1 MDCMSTTAL
10 PADISQLH
18 AFVRVVE
25 AGSFSEAARRAGTT
39 TSAMSKA
46 IARFERTH
54 GVRLLHRTTHSI
66 ALTDEGDRLVDAARI
81 LFENLEKVEASL
93 AEIATG
99 EVAGRVRITA
109 PTSFARACIMPRL
122 PDFLRDNPTLQIEI
136 KFRNEIL
143 DLAAEGVDVAIRSGP
158 LDRLPGHH
166 VRKLFTFPWIACA
179 SPAYLAAHGAPTS
192 PEDLVGRQHVG
203 FRNPATGQ
211 VLSWRFSNGRGKV
224 AVRFT
229 PKPTHIFDDAH
240 SSVSLV
246 REGFGIGWGPAWIVA
261 DDLKSGRLVE
271 VMKDR
276 RVPEEPLWMVR
287 TSSRQV
293 PQRTLRAME
302 FLGSLASTWKF

>member
-1 MDCMSTTAL
+1 MSTTAL
-10 PADISQLH
+10 PTDLSQLH

-25 AGSFSEAARRAGTT
+25 AGSFSEAARRAGAT

-46 IARFERTH
+46 VARFERTH

-66 ALTDEGDRLVDAARI
+66 ALTDEGDRLVDAART
-81 LFENLEKVEASL
+81 LLENLEKVEASL

-99 EVAGRVRITA
+99 KISGRVRITA

-143 DLAAEGVDVAIRSGP
+143 DLAAEGVDLAIRSGP
-158 LDRLPGHH
+158 LDRLPGHQA
-166 VRKLFTFPWIACA
+166 RKLFTFPWIACA
-179 SPAYLAAHGAPTS
+179 SPAYLAAQGTPAS
-192 PEDLVGRQHVG
+192 PEDLVRHQHVG

-211 VLSWRFSNGRGKV
+211 VLSWRFSNGREKV
-224 AVRFT
+224 ALRFT
-229 PKPTHIFDDAH
+229 PKPTHVFDDAH
-240 SSVSLV
+240 SSLSLV
-246 REGFGIGWGPAWIVA
+246 REGFGIGWAPAWIVA

-271 VMKDR
+271 VMKAW
-276 RVPEEPLWMVR
+276 RVPEEPLWLVR
-287 TSSRQV
+287 TSSRQA
-293 PQRTLRAME
+293 PQRTLRTME

>member
-1 MDCMSTTAL
+1 MDSMSTTAL
-10 PADISQLH
+10 PIDISQLH

-66 ALTDEGDRLVDAARI
+66 ALTDEGDRLVDAART

-99 EVAGRVRITA
+99 KVAGRVRITA

-143 DLAAEGVDVAIRSGP
+143 DLAAEGVDIAIRSGP
-158 LDRLPGHH
+158 LDRLPGHQA
-166 VRKLFTFPWIACA
+166 RKLFTFPWIACA

-192 PEDLVGRQHVG
+192 PEDLVGHQHVG

-211 VLSWRFSNGRGKV
+211 VLSWRFSNGREKV

-229 PKPTHIFDDAH
+229 PKPTHVFDDAH
-240 SSVSLV
+240 SSLSLV
-246 REGFGIGWGPAWIVA
+246 REGFGIGWAPAWIVA

-271 VMKDR
+271 VMKAR

-287 TSSRQV
+287 TSGRQA

>member
-1 MDCMSTTAL
+1 MDSMSTTAL
-10 PADISQLH
+10 PIDISQLH

-66 ALTDEGDRLVDAARI
+66 ALTDEGDRLVDAART

-99 EVAGRVRITA
+99 KVAGRVRITA

-122 PDFLRDNPTLQIEI
+122 PDFLRDNPKLQIEI

-143 DLAAEGVDVAIRSGP
+143 DLAAEGVDLAIRSGP
-158 LDRLPGHH
+158 LDRLPGHQA
-166 VRKLFTFPWIACA
+166 RKLYTFPWIACA
-179 SPAYLAAHGAPTS
+179 SPAYLAAHGAPAS

-211 VLSWRFSNGRGKV
+211 VLPWRFSNGRDKV

-246 REGFGIGWGPAWIVA
+246 REGFGISWAPAWIVA

-271 VMKDR
+271 VMKAR

-287 TSSRQV
+287 TSSRQA
-293 PQRTLRAME
+293 PQRTLRVME
-302 FLGSLASTWKF
+302 FLGSLDSTWKF